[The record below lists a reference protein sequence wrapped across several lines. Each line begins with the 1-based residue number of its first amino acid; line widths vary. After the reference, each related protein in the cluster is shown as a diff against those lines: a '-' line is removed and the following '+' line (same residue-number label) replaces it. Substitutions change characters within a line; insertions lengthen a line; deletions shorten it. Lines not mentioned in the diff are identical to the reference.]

1 MSLLEKLKSLNYQKP
16 ISIAMICGLLL
27 IVIFVCFKIYSSL
40 LTTKIDPEQY
50 VIIGCAIILFYII
63 INVVTGFKVND
74 LVAFYGESVY
84 SYIGLTAFVIGS
96 IWLFSSHSILAQ
108 EDHKWL
114 IKLLSIIYIVLLTI
128 LSSVKKIVGIAL
140 QQEKKIRDEK

>member
-1 MSLLEKLKSLNYQKP
+1 MSLLDKLKSLNYQKP
-16 ISIAMICGLLL
+16 ISIATICGLLL

-74 LVAFYGESVY
+74 LVATSNDNLDY
-84 SYIGLTAFVIGS
+84 SI